1 MDSWVSI
8 YKASKIFKVSR
19 NKIKRLIR
27 DDLIQKNKDGK
38 ILVNDVKNALELD
51 KQIKEEKLRKKLEY
65 KRIIDE
71 ATSKYKS
78 ERAKLM
84 ELQRKEK
91 EGILIDKREV
101 EKILVEI
108 GYKFKKKLLSWRS
121 KLPPILINKTRK
133 EIDKILSDEVDELM
147 EYVFPEGFHKIK
159 IKNKKKA

>member
-1 MDSWVSI
+1 MDNWVSI
-8 YKASKIFKVSR
+8 YKACKIFKVSY

-27 DDLIQKNKDGK
+27 DGYIQANKDGK
-38 ILVNDVKNALELD
+38 VLVNDVKRALELD
-51 KQIKEEKLRKKLEY
+51 KQIKEEKLREKLEY

-108 GYKFKKKLLSWRS
+108 GNNFKKKLLSWRS
-121 KLPPILINKTRK
+121 KLPPILTNKTRK
-133 EIDKILSDEVDELM
+133 EIDKILLDEIDELM
-147 EYVFPEGFHKIK
+147 EYVFPDGFNKLK
-159 IKNKKKA
+159 IKNNEKG